1 MKSSNTGRRNREFER
16 WCTVDGNTFR
26 YLTLGSGPPILLL
39 HGLLGFSFSWR
50 HNLEA
55 LSKLGT
61 LYAIDGLGAG
71 YSDHPCPMDCGM
83 TAQAERILKLMDVL
97 GIESAAVAGNSH
109 GGAIAMM
116 VAAFSAQQGKRR
128 VSRLLLVDPVHP
140 WAEYEWQQ
148 KLLIDRP
155 LALTLFGPALL
166 NSKILQTIFLR
177 RLYGDPRKVTANTIE
192 GYTAALP
199 EPGTLEYGTGV
210 VKSWRND
217 LRELK
222 RLSAGLAKIPA
233 MVVWGTEDHAVKIE
247 SAPRLCQIFDDCEFI
262 PIPGSGHMPM
272 EETPE
277 LFNAIATRFLGCH
290 NGNC

>member
-1 MKSSNTGRRNREFER
+1 
-16 WCTVDGNTFR
+16 
-26 YLTLGSGPPILLL
+26 
-39 HGLLGFSFSWR
+39 
-50 HNLEA
+50 
-55 LSKLGT
+55 
-61 LYAIDGLGAG
+61 
-71 YSDHPCPMDCGM
+71 
-83 TAQAERILKLMDVL
+83 
-97 GIESAAVAGNSH
+97 
-109 GGAIAMM
+109 
-116 VAAFSAQQGKRR
+116 
-128 VSRLLLVDPVHP
+128 
-140 WAEYEWQQ
+140 
-148 KLLIDRP
+148 
-155 LALTLFGPALL
+155 
-166 NSKILQTIFLR
+166 
-177 RLYGDPRKVTANTIE
+177 VTANTIE

-217 LRELK
+217 LRELE

-277 LFNAIATRFLGCH
+277 LFNALATRFLGCH